1 MYPDIRVHT
10 IRGSSIESIH
20 HGNIAVVNIDGNDYH
35 TSGNAAT
42 AYARSTAKLLQ
53 AITVMEM
60 GAVDQFQLSDEEVV
74 LLCASHNGEPAHT
87 GKVQSIITKLGLDTA
102 ALQCGTHEPFH
113 KETANQLLAAH
124 QPITNLHNN
133 CSGKHAGM
141 LALCLKLGVST
152 DGYLSIDHPV
162 QQAMKQTVK
171 EMCEM
176 DTMDGM
182 YLGTDG
188 CGVPVFGMPI
198 RQLAL
203 AYAHL
208 GAPKHLSPKRA
219 EACNRILNCLTK
231 HPYFLAG
238 TDRFDTRLIE
248 VTQGKII
255 GKMGAEGIFALT
267 VPEKS
272 LGLVIK
278 IEDGSQRAIYPAV
291 VEALMQLKLLS
302 PSELKQLAPFHVP
315 MIYNWNGQPVGR
327 IQPVVNLRC

>member
-1 MYPDIRVHT
+1 MHPDIRVHI
-10 IRGSSIESIH
+10 IRGSSIESVH
-20 HGNIAVVNIDGNDYH
+20 YGKIAVVNIDGDDHYP
-35 TSGNAAT
+35 SRKADFT

-60 GAVDQFQLSDEEVV
+60 GAVDQFQLSDQEIV
-74 LLCASHNGEPAHT
+74 LLCASHNGETDHIK
-87 GKVQSIITKLGLDTA
+87 KVQSILTKLGLKSA

-113 KETANQLLAAH
+113 KETSNQLLSAH
-124 QPITNLHNN
+124 QPFTNLHNN

-141 LALCLKLGVST
+141 LALCLKLGVSI
-152 DGYLSIDHPV
+152 DSYLSTEHPV

-171 EMCEM
+171 EMCELE
-176 DTMDGM
+176 TMNEM

-188 CGVPVFGMPI
+188 CGVPVFGMSI

-208 GAPKHLSPKRA
+208 GAPVKLSPKRA
-219 EACNRILNCLTK
+219 EACKRILNCIIK
-231 HPYFLAG
+231 HPFYLAG
-238 TDRFDTRLIE
+238 TDRFDTQLVKI
-248 VTQGKII
+248 TQGRIV

-272 LGLVIK
+272 LGMVIK
-278 IEDGSQRAIYPAV
+278 IEDGSQRAVYPAV
-291 VEALMQLKLLS
+291 VEALQQLRLVT

-315 MIYNWNGQPVGR
+315 ILYNWNGLPVGR
-327 IQPVVNLRC
+327 IEPVVQLT